1 LAARCCV
8 TFGSRAMSRVGKAP
22 IELPK
27 GVEVKVEGTTIT
39 VKGPKGELSREI
51 VPDMKV
57 EQDESVVRVVR
68 PSDQPSHRALHGLT
82 RALIAN
88 MVKGVS
94 EGFQKT
100 LEIQGVGY
108 RAQMEGKTLV
118 LALGYSHPVN
128 VSPPEGVE
136 FEVDG
141 TSKVIVKG
149 INKQVVGQAA
159 ADVRKIRPP
168 EPYKGKGIRY
178 EGEYVRRKAGK
189 AGKAIA

>member
-1 LAARCCV
+1 MKCYA
-8 TFGSRAMSRVGKAP
+8 TFGDRAMSRVGKAP
-22 IELPK
+22 IEVPN
-27 GVEVKVEGTTIT
+27 GVEVRVEGTTVT
-39 VKGPKGELSREI
+39 VKGPKGELNHEI
-51 VPDMKV
+51 VPEMKV
-57 EQDESVVRVVR
+57 EQDDGAIRVLR
-68 PSDQPSHRALHGLT
+68 PSDQPRHRALHGLT

-141 TSKVIVKG
+141 TSKVVVKG
-149 INKQVVGQAA
+149 INKQAVGQAA

>member
-1 LAARCCV
+1 
-8 TFGSRAMSRVGKAP
+8 MSRVGKSP
-22 IELPK
+22 IGLPN
-27 GVEVKVEGTTIT
+27 GVDVKVEGTTVT
-39 VKGPKGELSREI
+39 VKGPKGELSHEI
-51 VPDMKV
+51 VADMKV
-57 EQDESVVRVVR
+57 EQDEGVIRVVR

-82 RALIAN
+82 RSLIAN

>member
-1 LAARCCV
+1 
-8 TFGSRAMSRVGKAP
+8 MSRVGKAP

-27 GVEVKVEGTTIT
+27 GVEVKVEGTTVT

-51 VPDMKV
+51 VREMKV
-57 EQDESVVRVVR
+57 EQSDGVLQVVR
-68 PSDQPSHRALHGLT
+68 PSDQPRHRALHGLT

-128 VSPPEGVE
+128 VAPPEGIE

-141 TSKVIVKG
+141 TSKVVVKG
-149 INKQVVGQAA
+149 INKQAVGQVA

>member
-1 LAARCCV
+1 MAARCCV
-8 TFGSRAMSRVGKAP
+8 TFGSRDMSRVGKAP

-27 GVEVKVEGTTIT
+27 GVEVMVEGTTVT
-39 VKGPKGELSREI
+39 VRGPKGELSREI
-51 VPDMKV
+51 VADMKV
-57 EQDESVVRVVR
+57 EQDEGIVRVVR
-68 PSDQPSHRALHGLT
+68 QSDQPGHRALHGLT

-128 VSPPEGVE
+128 VAPPEGVE

-141 TSKVIVKG
+141 TSKVIVRG
-149 INKQVVGQAA
+149 INKQAVGQAA